1 VTAATKPL
9 YIVLLGAPG
18 AGKGTQAR
26 LLTEEL
32 GIAHV
37 ASGDLFREHLNNQT
51 ELGCLAKQYM
61 DRGELVPD
69 DVTIRMV
76 MERLERPDCAKGA
89 ILDGFPRTVA
99 QARALDEALSTR
111 GLQVDIV
118 PYIKVSEETLVAR
131 LSGRWICRQCQATY
145 HTLFNPPKKPGV
157 CDICG
162 GELYQRSDDTEETV
176 RRRLQVYFEQTLPLI
191 EYYQER
197 GLLVEIDGEQ
207 EINAVYRDLLA
218 AIHQVAGVGTE

>member
-1 VTAATKPL
+1 VAATTEPL

-26 LLTEEL
+26 MLSEEL
-32 GIAHV
+32 GIAHI

-51 ELGCLAKQYM
+51 ELGRLAKGYM

-76 MERLERPDCAKGA
+76 MERLERPDCEKGA

-99 QARALDEALSTR
+99 QARALDEELSAR
-111 GLQVDIV
+111 GRRVSV
-118 PYIKVSEETLVAR
+118 APYIKVGEEALVAR
-131 LSGRWICRQCQATY
+131 LSGRWICRKCQATY
-145 HTLFNPPKKPGV
+145 HTLFNPPKQPGV
-157 CDICG
+157 CDLCG

-191 EYYQER
+191 DYYRER
-197 GLLVEIDGEQ
+197 GVLVEIDGEQ
-207 EINAVYRDLLA
+207 DIPSVYRDLLA
-218 AIHQVAGVGTE
+218 AVRQAV